1 MSKDSLTKEQIV
13 TAAENAATEV
23 TNNVSTTEPAII
35 EPTTAE
41 KLAAALAAGDFA
53 EVAKLAKVMANEKK
67 LAAIDAAAKKA
78 EQDKKDEV
86 AKVQTK
92 KAELIQQLT
101 DGEFTTFQG
110 LWMIIN
116 TTLPA
121 NVPAKVIRTR
131 KNSSTGTTTI
141 TGDKVTKRSIILD
154 CLTAHPEGVTYKTIL
169 DAVLAVYPDED
180 GSVTKSYLSKLHAIR
195 KGDLYFN
202 APAEP
207 VQ

>member
-13 TAAENAATEV
+13 DAAENAATEG
-23 TNNVSTTEPAII
+23 TNTESTTEPAII
-35 EPTTAE
+35 EPTTSE

-53 EVAKLAKVMANEKK
+53 EVAKLAKIMVNEKK
-67 LAAIDAAAKKA
+67 LAAIDAAYEKAKKDAA
-78 EQDKKDEV
+78 EEV
-86 AKVQTK
+86 DKVQLK

-101 DGEFTTFQG
+101 DGEFTTFAG
-110 LWMIIN
+110 LWTIVN

-131 KNSSTGTTTI
+131 KNKTEGSTV
-141 TGDKVTKRSIILD
+141 TGDKVTKRGIILD

-195 KGDLYFN
+195 KGDLYSVT
-202 APAEP
+202 PADEP
-207 VQ
+207 VK